1 MTFMLRVLCVAA
13 TVVMTALG
21 VAPRAGADP
30 LADLMSMLPS
40 GYSSGSCKPVGSPGA
55 LAAVE
60 CRNNSLPGGPTF
72 ATYSL
77 FRDYT
82 GMYDAFTKSLKDP
95 AWIAMP
101 CPSKLS
107 PEPFAVLGSDGKPTG
122 FFACAHGEGADW
134 QARNGALAWT
144 RNAEHFLGVATVRYE
159 GQLYPA
165 GLFNWVRGPQLES
178 DCAAA
183 GGKYTAW
190 HGDAEIYYSNC
201 CFTDHCDEYVDGT
214 YQGRSQP

>member
-1 MTFMLRVLCVAA
+1 M
-13 TVVMTALG
+13 VMTALG
-21 VAPRAGADP
+21 VAPRSGADP

-95 AWIAMP
+95 AWIAMS
-101 CPSKLS
+101 CPSKSS

-165 GLFNWVRGPQLES
+165 GLFNWVRGPQLER

-214 YQGRSQP
+214 YQGRSQA

>member
-1 MTFMLRVLCVAA
+1 MSSMRRAVSVAA
-13 TVVMTALG
+13 LTVVAALG

-30 LADLMSMLPS
+30 AADLVRMLPA
-40 GYSSGSCKPVGSPGA
+40 GYGSDSCTATNPKGA
-55 LAAVE
+55 LAAVQ
-60 CRNNSLPGGPTF
+60 CRTNSLPGGPTS

-95 AWIAMP
+95 AWTPAP
-101 CPSKLS
+101 CPGKQS
-107 PEPFAVLGSDGKPTG
+107 PEPTVLLGSDGRQLG
-122 FFACAHGEGADW
+122 FAACAHGEGPDW
-134 QARNGALAWT
+134 QARDGALAWT
-144 RNAEHFLGVATVRYE
+144 RNAEHFLGVAYLRYE

-165 GLFNWVRGPQLES
+165 GLFNWVRGPQIES

-201 CFTDHCDEYVDGT
+201 CFKDHCDEYVDGD

>member
-1 MTFMLRVLCVAA
+1 MLRVLCVAA

-21 VAPRAGADP
+21 VAPRSGADP

-95 AWIAMP
+95 AWIAMS
-101 CPSKLS
+101 CPSKSS

-165 GLFNWVRGPQLES
+165 GLFNWVRGPQLER

-214 YQGRSQP
+214 YQGRSQA

>member
-1 MTFMLRVLCVAA
+1 MTFMLRATFVAA
-13 TVVMTALG
+13 GIGLAAFG
-21 VAPRAGADP
+21 AAPRAGADP
-30 LADLMSMLPS
+30 LADLMRMLPS
-40 GYSSGSCKPVGSPGA
+40 GYSSSSCKPASSPGA

-60 CRNNSLPGGPTF
+60 CRDNSVPGGPTF

-82 GMYDAFTKSLKDP
+82 GMYDAFTQSLKNP
-95 AWIAMP
+95 PWIATP
-101 CPSKLS
+101 CPGKQSS
-107 PEPFAVLGSDGKPTG
+107 EPTAVLGSDGKQAG

-134 QARNGALAWT
+134 QPRDGALAWT
-144 RNAEHFLGVATVRYE
+144 RNAEHFLGVAYVRYE

-165 GLFNWVRGPQLES
+165 GLFNWVRGPQIES

-183 GGKYTAW
+183 GGRYTAW

-201 CFTDHCDEYVDGT
+201 CFKDHCDDYVDGT
-214 YQGRSQP
+214 YQGRSQ